1 MTKEKSCPAEEG
13 TRMPRHR
20 RVGTLERKASL
31 PSPWDSRPTTLARP
45 AALEK
50 MKIDEL
56 RLAIRTTLAR
66 PTRDVQAA
74 ATEGRHQ
81 TPRGRARLGHHRARL
96 ERRATKWFQGGED
109 TADAAPARCA
119 PKPHA
124 SGAPKRER
132 KKEDFPHF
140 QNFKRFW
147 EKAV

>member
-1 MTKEKSCPAEEG
+1 
-13 TRMPRHR
+13 MPRHR
-20 RVGTLERKASL
+20 RVGTLERKESL

-81 TPRGRARLGHHRARL
+81 TPRGRAQLGHHRARL
-96 ERRATKWFQGGED
+96 ERRATKWFQGEKETG
-109 TADAAPARCA
+109 DANQLGVHRSLTRPARRSA
-119 PKPHA
+119 IQK
-124 SGAPKRER
+124 G
-132 KKEDFPHF
+132 
-140 QNFKRFW
+140 
-147 EKAV
+147 